1 MCHVP
6 ARPYANF
13 AICSVRIRL
22 SKKSLVGFHM
32 ARPNRGSLRSP
43 WGGLVASLSQ
53 VRIEKPYIY
62 PILPWK
68 YCLSHYLNVMHFGI
82 LTDRN
87 MVYTDR
93 YSASIL
99 DNPPV
104 AGGGGHSR
112 EVWESCAAGALKPWP
127 HFRQK
132 LLILLP
138 SLRQKTLLSD
148 PDLCCFAYTWH
159 TKLSN
164 FLP

>member
-1 MCHVP
+1 
-6 ARPYANF
+6 
-13 AICSVRIRL
+13 
-22 SKKSLVGFHM
+22 
-32 ARPNRGSLRSP
+32 
-43 WGGLVASLSQ
+43 
-53 VRIEKPYIY
+53 
-62 PILPWK
+62 
-68 YCLSHYLNVMHFGI
+68 MHFGI

-104 AGGGGHSR
+104 AGGGG
-112 EVWESCAAGALKPWP
+112 ALKGSVGELCRRSLKTLT

-148 PDLCCFAYTWH
+148 PDLFCFAYTWH
-159 TKLSN
+159 TKFSN